1 MSKKVSQAEL
11 RTLMAK
17 MKTDKAAAAKDKR
30 LKKYKLGTKEM
41 ALIEHE
47 KKRKAEEDN
56 EERRKVARNAGVPEN
71 LFDSAKTKAF
81 LNLNK
86 APQKSILKNRGSTM
100 APPAAPAANSKAT
113 GREWTSSAPTSNK
126 KSSSFKTP
134 AGGSIKHLE
143 EAIPSDFFDAKMS
156 APAPEEPVAGP
167 AENDAAL
174 PEGFFDD
181 PIKDAK
187 ARGIEYKDPVEEEW
201 EAFTKEIA
209 VEVAASQDIQAE
221 DMLEETTERQLE
233 EVEEQIQAW
242 SRVREIE
249 IKKDVVDEKFKSKKA
264 SKEDENSDD
273 EEMDVDED
281 LDEFLDW
288 RLKKS

>member
-71 LFDSAKTKAF
+71 FFDSAKTKAF

-126 KSSSFKTP
+126 KPSSFKTP

-181 PIKDAK
+181 PIKDGK